1 MHIAVVPR
9 VFVSF
14 VGGMRM
20 AIVHLLGGLSQHA
33 GGLETIEI
41 EAPRVRELV
50 IALTARFPG
59 LDGRLDDLA
68 VAIDGVIYNSAPY
81 QKINVDSEVYFIPR
95 VSGG

>member
-1 MHIAVVPR
+1 
-9 VFVSF
+9 
-14 VGGMRM
+14 MRM
-20 AIVHLLGGLSQHA
+20 AVVHLLGGLSQHT

-50 IALTARFPG
+50 MALTARFPG

-68 VAIDGVIYNSAPY
+68 VAIDGVIYNRAPY
-81 QKINVDSEVYFIPR
+81 QKINVDSEVYFVPR